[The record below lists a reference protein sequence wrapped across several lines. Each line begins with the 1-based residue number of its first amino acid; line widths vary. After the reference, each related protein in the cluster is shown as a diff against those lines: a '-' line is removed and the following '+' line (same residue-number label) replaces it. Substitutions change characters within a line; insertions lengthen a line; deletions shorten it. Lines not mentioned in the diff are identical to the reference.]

1 MPYEWSIENYRG
13 EQLLYSDPKDP
24 FVDADFG
31 SYFPQTKH
39 KFDWW
44 WSSSILD
51 KIPAIVYPE
60 HTDEYLLKCLDDL
73 IDMRVELVNG
83 ATVNGL
89 RLKLAIKGS

>member
-24 FVDADFG
+24 FVDDDFG

-44 WSSSILD
+44 WSGSILD
-51 KIPAIVYPE
+51 KIPEIVYPE

-73 IDMRVELVNG
+73 TDMRVELVNG

-89 RLKLAIKGS
+89 RLKLAIKGI